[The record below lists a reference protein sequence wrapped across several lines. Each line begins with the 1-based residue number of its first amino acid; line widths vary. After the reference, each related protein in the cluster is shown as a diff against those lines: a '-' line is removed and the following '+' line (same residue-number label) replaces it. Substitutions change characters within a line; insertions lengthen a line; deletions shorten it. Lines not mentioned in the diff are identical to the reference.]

1 MHKNTIIKQAFFCL
15 IVLNSYICNGCTITA
30 TIPLIESEKDQLIYE
45 LLELSLSKTGVNV
58 CLNQLG
64 QVITD
69 ARKTRRVEEGS
80 LSLKWSSANNPLE
93 RNLQPIKIPI
103 FKGLL
108 GYRIF
113 VIRKGDQ
120 IRFDDIKTLE
130 DLRKLTAGQGYF
142 WGDTKI
148 LQMAGIPVVTSAQ
161 GRNLWSMLASNR
173 FDYMSLAVHEP
184 WLDLEPRSELQ
195 LEVEKN
201 IVLVYPSAMFFYV
214 SPDNKMLYDLI
225 SSGME
230 MAIND
235 GSYDLLFYQSQMI
248 KAVIEYANL
257 PARKIIHIKNPL
269 IDMNILPS
277 DPKYWISLPSLGV
290 PAHNN
295 FILY

>member
-1 MHKNTIIKQAFFCL
+1 MRKNIIINYAFICFIL
-15 IVLNSYICNGCTITA
+15 LNSYICHGCSLTA
-30 TIPLIESEKDQLIYE
+30 TIPLIESEKDKLIYD
-45 LLELSLSKTGVNV
+45 LLVLSLSKTDVNV
-58 CLNQLG
+58 CLTQLE

-80 LSLKWSSANNPLE
+80 LSLKWSSASNPLE
-93 RNLQPIKIPI
+93 KNLKPIKIPI

-120 IRFDDIKTLE
+120 NRFNSIKTLE

-148 LQMAGIPVVTSAQ
+148 LQTAGIPVVTAAQ
-161 GRNLWSMLASNR
+161 GRNLWSMLASHR

-184 WLDLEPRSELQ
+184 WLDLEHRAELQ

-201 IVLVYPSAMFFYV
+201 LLLVYPSAMFFYV
-214 SPDNKMLYDLI
+214 STGNKVLYDLI

-230 MAIND
+230 RAIND
-235 GSYDLLFYQSQMI
+235 GSYDRLFYQSRMI
-248 KAVIEYANL
+248 QAVVERVNFST
-257 PARKIIHIKNPL
+257 RKVIYINNPL
-269 IDMNILPS
+269 IDTSLLPTN
-277 DPKYWISLPSLGV
+277 PKYWFSLPLL
-290 PAHNN
+290 N
-295 FILY
+295 FIPVQ